1 MPLLVKKRTI
11 QVKIVEYMVLKLFSK
26 QSIFSL
32 VDILFKDMFEDS
44 KKLIEEVEDLDEDVE
59 EEEDEEEE
67 EEEAEEE
74 AADPTKYGYDMDDYL
89 DTKGILTIEGIKDIV
104 GEIMFT
110 CQKKISYDILEY
122 IMKGKV
128 FEKKIIR
135 ESFL

>member
-44 KKLIEEVEDLDEDVE
+44 KKLKEEVEDLDEDVE